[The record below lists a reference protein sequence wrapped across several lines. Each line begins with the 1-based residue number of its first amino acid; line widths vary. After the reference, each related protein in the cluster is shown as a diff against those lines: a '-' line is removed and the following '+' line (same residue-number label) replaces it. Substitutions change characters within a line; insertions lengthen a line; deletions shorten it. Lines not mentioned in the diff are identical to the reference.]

1 MVTRSFRIKAPQ
13 GLHARPCA
21 NLAAAARDFA
31 SDVSMCYNGE
41 EYDATNPI
49 ALMSAGVSYDDE
61 IIFKISGNDEEEAI
75 EAIAIILENE

>member
-1 MVTRSFRIKAPQ
+1 MLTRSFKIKAPQ

-21 NLAAAARDFA
+21 NLAAAARTFA
-31 SDVSMCYNGE
+31 SDIFMCYNE
-41 EYDATNPI
+41 DEYDATNPI

-75 EAIAIILENE
+75 EAIATILENE